1 MTELESMLEAAN
13 PVPET
18 GPGSDVS
25 VPRFE
30 DVWSATQT
38 PVERRPGFL
47 TPYGGRRIRRAP
59 RRFALAS
66 VSALTAGI
74 AATAVL
80 VLGTSG
86 SGPASAFAAWTAA
99 PTKPALGE
107 ISAAEARCH
116 QPESAALAD
125 TRGPFEL
132 LLFKTHARQLV
143 ECHTWP
149 RGMTGYSDP
158 GPEGKPAAPNGI
170 TTITCFSGG
179 FGTRSH
185 PRVVYL
191 EMYGLIGKNV
201 NQVTLRLRGG
211 ATVRATTSNGLW
223 AAWWPGSHRDAS
235 IQVKTAT
242 ATTIVRHT
250 TNSSELST
258 NC

>member
-25 VPRFE
+25 VQPFE
-30 DVWSATQT
+30 DVWSAAQT
-38 PVERRPGFL
+38 PVERRLGFL
-47 TPYGGRRIRRAP
+47 TSHGGGRVQRAP

-66 VSALTAGI
+66 VSALAAGI
-74 AATAVL
+74 AATALL

-86 SGPASAFAAWTAA
+86 SGLTSAFAAWTAV
-99 PTKPALGE
+99 PTKPVLGE
-107 ISAAEARCH
+107 ISAAQARCH

-132 LLFKTHARQLV
+132 LLFKTRTRQLV
-143 ECHTWP
+143 ECHAWP
-149 RGMTGYSDP
+149 RGRTGYSDP
-158 GPEGKPAAPNGI
+158 GPEGKPAEPNAI
-170 TTITCFSGG
+170 TTITCLSGG
-179 FGTRSH
+179 FRTRSH
-185 PRVVYL
+185 SPEVYL
-191 EMYGLIGKNV
+191 EMYGLTGKNV
-201 NQVTLRLRGG
+201 NQVTLRLQGG

-223 AAWWPGSHRDAS
+223 AAWWPGSHRDVS

-242 ATTIVRHT
+242 TTTIVRHT
-250 TNSSELST
+250 TNSSEFGT

>member
-18 GPGSDVS
+18 GAGSDVA
-25 VPRFE
+25 VPAFE
-30 DVWSATQT
+30 DVWSAAQT
-38 PVERRPGFL
+38 PVERRLGFL
-47 TPYGGRRIRRAP
+47 TPHGRGRVRRAP

-66 VSALTAGI
+66 VSALAAGI
-74 AATAVL
+74 AVTAVL

-86 SGPASAFAAWTAA
+86 SGLTSAFADWTAA
-99 PTKPALGE
+99 PTKPTLGE
-107 ISAAEARCH
+107 ISAAQARCH

-132 LLFKTHARQLV
+132 LLFKTRTRQLV

-149 RGMTGYSDP
+149 RGRTGYSDP
-158 GPEGKPAAPNGI
+158 GPEGKIAAPNAI

-179 FGTRSH
+179 LRTQSR
-185 PRVVYL
+185 PREVYL

-201 NQVTLRLRGG
+201 NQVTLRLQGG

-223 AAWWPGSHRDAS
+223 AAWWPGSHRDVS
-235 IQVKTAT
+235 IHVKTAT

-250 TNSSELST
+250 TNSSEFGT

>member
-1 MTELESMLEAAN
+1 MTDLESMLEAAN

-25 VPRFE
+25 VPPLE
-30 DVWSATQT
+30 DVWSAAQT
-38 PVERRPGFL
+38 PAKRRLGFP
-47 TPYGGRRIRRAP
+47 TPHAGGRVRRAP

-66 VSALTAGI
+66 VSALTAGM

-80 VLGTSG
+80 VLGTAG
-86 SGPASAFAAWTAA
+86 SSPTSAFAAWTAA

-107 ISAAEARCH
+107 ISAAQARCH

-132 LLFKTHARQLV
+132 LLFKTGTRQLV

-149 RGMTGYSDP
+149 RGITGYSDP
-158 GPEGKPAAPNGI
+158 GPEGKPAAPNAI

-179 FGTRSH
+179 FRTRSQH
-185 PRVVYL
+185 GTVYV

-201 NQVTLRLRGG
+201 NQVKLRLEGG

-223 AAWWPGSHRDAS
+223 AAWWPGSHRDVS

-242 ATTIVRHT
+242 ATTIVRRT
-250 TNSSELST
+250 TNSSEFGT